1 MAQSAKLQ
9 ALHYQINPH
18 FLFNS
23 FNAVSAL
30 ILDGRADDANAMV
43 ERLASF
49 FRVNLATNPD
59 VDISLAE
66 EIALQTTYLEIEQTR
81 YPDLD
86 IRIDLPAALARAA
99 VPAFLLQPQVR
110 FLHDRSEEHTSE
122 LQSLMR
128 NSYAV
133 FCLKKKQQINYN
145 TQ

>member
-59 VDISLAE
+59 VNISLAE
-66 EIALQTTYLEIEQTR
+66 EIAL
-81 YPDLD
+81 
-86 IRIDLPAALARAA
+86 
-99 VPAFLLQPQVR
+99 
-110 FLHDRSEEHTSE
+110 RSDEHTTE

-128 NSYAV
+128 ISYAV
-133 FCLKKKQQINYN
+133 FGLTKNQHNTTN

>member
-30 ILDGRADDANAMV
+30 ILDGRANDANAMV

-59 VDISLAE
+59 VNISLAE
-66 EIALQTTYLEIEQTR
+66 EIALPTTYLEIEQ
-81 YPDLD
+81 
-86 IRIDLPAALARAA
+86 
-99 VPAFLLQPQVR
+99 
-110 FLHDRSEEHTSE
+110 RSEERRVGKECVSTCRSRWWRYPYKKNRHKTGSS
-122 LQSLMR
+122 QSKR
-128 NSYAV
+128 KQD
-133 FCLKKKQQINYN
+133 KK
-145 TQ
+145 

>member
-1 MAQSAKLQ
+1 MSQSAKLQ

-49 FRVNLATNPD
+49 FRVNLAPNPD
-59 VDISLAE
+59 VDISLAA
-66 EIALQTTYLEIEQTR
+66 EIALQTPYLEIAQTR

-86 IRIDLPAALARAA
+86 LRTALPPALPRTAA
-99 VPAFLLQPQVR
+99 P
-110 FLHDRSEEHTSE
+110 
-122 LQSLMR
+122 SLPFR
-128 NSYAV
+128 PLV
-133 FCLKKKQQINYN
+133 
-145 TQ
+145 